1 MVFAC
6 FYLGHYES
14 EVTVS
19 ENLEN
24 VSKTNMEQETDIGE
38 WCTQYVILLEQIIVW
53 LEHYVLHRM
62 WEGSS
67 GLWENNR
74 QRWRTCGSKT
84 YYLDRKKKIQKR
96 VVLG

>member
-1 MVFAC
+1 MVFTC

-38 WCTQYVILLEQIIVW
+38 WYTVFVILLEQIIVW
-53 LEHYVLHRM
+53 LE
-62 WEGSS
+62 
-67 GLWENNR
+67 
-74 QRWRTCGSKT
+74 Q
-84 YYLDRKKKIQKR
+84 
-96 VVLG
+96 

>member
-38 WCTQYVILLEQIIVW
+38 WYTVFVILLEQIIVW
-53 LEHYVLHRM
+53 LE
-62 WEGSS
+62 
-67 GLWENNR
+67 
-74 QRWRTCGSKT
+74 Q
-84 YYLDRKKKIQKR
+84 
-96 VVLG
+96 

>member
-38 WCTQYVILLEQIIVW
+38 WYTQYVILLEQIIVW

-67 GLWENNR
+67 GLY
-74 QRWRTCGSKT
+74 GKT
-84 YYLDRKKKIQKR
+84 IGRDG
-96 VVLG
+96 VLVEVKHII